1 MYFVDAAFN
10 SINKYGEELCGD
22 NIEQI
27 LLDDSKILV
36 LSDGLGSGV
45 KANILATMTS
55 KIAATM
61 LRQGSTIEETIDT
74 LVHTLP
80 ICSERKLA
88 YSTFTIIQV
97 YKTGQV
103 YVVEF
108 DNPSIFI
115 HRNGE
120 DYHVEKTL
128 RTIDGK
134 RIYESNF
141 KIDKYTT
148 IVAVSDGVIH
158 AGVGRILDLGWEW
171 ENVNRFLR
179 NMSAEDKPAAVV
191 AAKVLGMCQSL
202 NNNKAGDDTTVL
214 AIKIREQETIN
225 LFTGPPKDPD
235 NDYAIIENIL
245 NSEGKVIVC
254 GGTTANIVART
265 LGCEVEIDMSTMTP
279 TIPPIGKIPR
289 IELVTEG
296 VITINKAL
304 ELIKWYNSPEFN
316 NKLLKLL
323 KENNGASRLASIL
336 IEDCDNLNI
345 WLGQD
350 VNPAHQ
356 EASFPMGF
364 DFKTGQIKELASWLE
379 KMGKVVTI
387 HYI

>member
-1 MYFVDAAFN
+1 M
-10 SINKYGEELCGD
+10 
-22 NIEQI
+22 
-27 LLDDSKILV
+27 
-36 LSDGLGSGV
+36 LSNGLGSGI

-120 DYHVEKTL
+120 DYHVEETL

-225 LFTGPPKDPD
+225 LFTGPP
-235 NDYAIIENIL
+235 ER
-245 NSEGKVIVC
+245 S
-254 GGTTANIVART
+254 
-265 LGCEVEIDMSTMTP
+265 
-279 TIPPIGKIPR
+279 
-289 IELVTEG
+289 
-296 VITINKAL
+296 
-304 ELIKWYNSPEFN
+304 
-316 NKLLKLL
+316 
-323 KENNGASRLASIL
+323 
-336 IEDCDNLNI
+336 
-345 WLGQD
+345 
-350 VNPAHQ
+350 
-356 EASFPMGF
+356 
-364 DFKTGQIKELASWLE
+364 
-379 KMGKVVTI
+379 
-387 HYI
+387 